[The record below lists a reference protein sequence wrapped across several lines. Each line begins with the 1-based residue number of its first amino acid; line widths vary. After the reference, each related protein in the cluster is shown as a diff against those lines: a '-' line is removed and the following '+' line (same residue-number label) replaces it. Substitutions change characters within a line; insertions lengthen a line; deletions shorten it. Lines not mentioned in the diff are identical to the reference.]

1 MKWYQLLWSGIKA
14 TVSLT
19 VGLSTIVLAVAT
31 ILLWS
36 STNALVSE
44 AESSSMR
51 EQRAYVTIN
60 VVKSVQLTAGERIP
74 TAFHIKNHGRTP
86 AVDVVVDAEAV
97 LTDDIQNAEWPV
109 GLRDASGAM
118 VLGPG
123 QQKFNDNRT
132 ALPSFIR

>member
-44 AESSSMR
+44 AESSSMGLSG
-51 EQRAYVTIN
+51 IPC
-60 VVKSVQLTAGERIP
+60 KAGGLNISLP
-74 TAFHIKNHGRTP
+74 
-86 AVDVVVDAEAV
+86 
-97 LTDDIQNAEWPV
+97 WPW
-109 GLRDASGAM
+109 
-118 VLGPG
+118 
-123 QQKFNDNRT
+123 
-132 ALPSFIR
+132 